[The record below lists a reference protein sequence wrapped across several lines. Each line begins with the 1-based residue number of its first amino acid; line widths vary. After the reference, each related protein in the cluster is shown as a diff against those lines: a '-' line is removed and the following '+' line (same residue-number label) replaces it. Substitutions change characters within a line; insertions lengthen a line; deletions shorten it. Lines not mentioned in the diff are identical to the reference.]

1 MTRTGLNRREWLT
14 RILGG
19 GAATLALRTL
29 ATGIPAS
36 LLFNPRMATAE
47 NAALLSQTRSLIL
60 SGSEGGCPLNA
71 NCPGSYVDASV
82 YHPPSARM
90 TPTTISING
99 ANHVAALPWSTLSQG
114 TLDHMA
120 FFHHGTATGA
130 HTAFG
135 DVMKLQNQVRN
146 GEMMASAFATHL
158 QESIGTLQAAPICV
172 SGQPFSY
179 NGASQPVLQPT
190 AIRDAILGGGNSALE
205 NLADLRH
212 ATMDKVHDLYKRTAT
227 ASQRQT
233 LDMFVTTKA
242 QAESISDEFLQLLA
256 GVQTND
262 TIDQFRVALILC
274 AMRVTPVVTMHVPFG
289 GDNHFD
295 NGFDDEISQLES
307 GVAAFEAAYGL
318 MKDFKANGSISNDVV
333 FAWTAVFGR
342 TLEQIDG
349 RDGRD
354 HNGSHCVA
362 VIMGDS
368 VNGTVIGS
376 TDTVMVDA
384 STGQNSENGTVARG
398 DLLPSMGRTLGKTLG
413 LSADI
418 VEAEIPHGTTFDYV
432 TRPV

>member
-1 MTRTGLNRREWLT
+1 MNRPGLNRREWLT
-14 RILGG
+14 RMLGG

-36 LLFNPRMATAE
+36 LLVNPRMATAR
-47 NAALLSQTRSLIL
+47 NAALLSTTRSLIL

-71 NCPGSYVDASV
+71 NCPGSYVDPSV

-90 TPTTISING
+90 TPTTISIG
-99 ANHVAALPWSTLSQG
+99 GETHTAALPWSTLSQD

-146 GEMMASAFATHL
+146 GEMMASAFAAHL
-158 QESIGTLQAAPICV
+158 QDSIGTLQAAPVCV
-172 SGQPFSY
+172 NGQSFSY
-179 NGASQPVLQPT
+179 NGAYQPVLQPT

-205 NLADLRH
+205 NLAALRH
-212 ATMDKVHDLYKRTAT
+212 ETMDKVHELYKRTAT
-227 ASQRQT
+227 ASQKRT

-262 TIDQFRVALILC
+262 VIDQFRVALILC
-274 AMRVTPVVTMHVPFG
+274 AMRITPVVTMHVPFG
-289 GDNHFD
+289 GDNHND
-295 NGFDDEISQLES
+295 PGFGDEIGQCES
-307 GVAAFEAAYGL
+307 GVAAFEAGYAL
-318 MKDFKANGSISNDVV
+318 MKEFKANGSISNDVV

-342 TLEQIDG
+342 TLEQIVD

-368 VNGTVIGS
+368 VKGTVIGN

-384 STGQNSENGTVARG
+384 STGQNSDNGTVERA
-398 DLLPSMGRTLGKTLG
+398 DLLPSMGRTLGAVLG
-413 LSADI
+413 LAADVI
-418 VEAEIPHGTTFDYV
+418 ETEIPHGTTFNYV
-432 TRPV
+432 ARSA

>member
-1 MTRTGLNRREWLT
+1 MNRPGLNRREWLT

-36 LLFNPRMATAE
+36 LLFDPREATAE
-47 NAALLSQTRSLIL
+47 NAALLSQTRSLIM

-71 NCPGSYVDASV
+71 NCPGSYVDPMV

-90 TPTTISING
+90 TPTTISISG
-99 ANHVAALPWSTLSQG
+99 ERHTAALPWSKLSQD

-135 DVMKLQNQVRN
+135 DVMKLQNKVRS
-146 GEMMASAFATHL
+146 GEMMVSAFATHL
-158 QESIGTLQAAPICV
+158 QASIGTLQAAPVCV
-172 SGQPFSY
+172 NGQAFSY
-179 NGASQPVLQPT
+179 NGAYQPVLQPT

-205 NLADLRH
+205 NLAALRH
-212 ATMDKVHDLYKRTAT
+212 ATMDKVHDLYKRNAT
-227 ASQRQT
+227 VSQKRT
-233 LDMFVTTKA
+233 LDMFVNTKA

-256 GVQTND
+256 GVQTNNV
-262 TIDQFRVALILC
+262 IDQFRVALILC
-274 AMRVTPVVTMHVPFG
+274 AMRVTPVVTLNVPFG

-295 NGFDDEISQLES
+295 NGFAEEIGQLEA
-307 GVAAFEAAYGL
+307 GVASFEAGYAL
-318 MKDFKANGSISNDVV
+318 MKEFKANGSISNDVV
-333 FAWTAVFGR
+333 FAWTSVFGR
-342 TLEQIDG
+342 TLEKIAD

-368 VNGTVIGS
+368 VKGTVIGN
-376 TDTVMVDA
+376 TDTIMVNA
-384 STGQNSENGTVARG
+384 TTGQNSETGTVVRA
-398 DLLPSMGRTLGKTLG
+398 DLLASMGRTLGTVLG
-413 LSADI
+413 LSNEIIDT
-418 VEAEIPHGTTFDYV
+418 EIPHGTTFGYV
-432 TRPV
+432 ARSV